1 MSRRAFAVTF
11 AVGFGSAGLLA
22 AGLFLGSA
30 LAPRP
35 ADAGPKA
42 EAKPLRAGHV
52 CLSELMRDYTKWQE
66 RTRELNGKRA
76 EAAKKLTAMQE
87 VIAAGGRQ
95 AEAAAGDEKTKLT
108 NALFEAR
115 RKFED
120 AERGYR
126 AEFDKDAA
134 DHVKELYADIAAVIR
149 TLADEYGLDAVYGYP
164 GHPERVMAQHRGSEH
179 VAIEMLLRPPAM
191 LPLYLRDSTD
201 LTEEAVGRLNAK
213 HDREK

>member
-1 MSRRAFAVTF
+1 MSRRAFAL
-11 AVGFGSAGLLA
+11 GFGSAGLLA

-30 LAPRP
+30 LTPRP

-66 RTRELNGKRA
+66 RTKELNGKRA
-76 EAAKKLTAMQE
+76 EAAKKLTVMQE

-149 TLADEYGLDAVYGYP
+149 TLADEHGLDAVYGYP
-164 GHPERVMAQHRGSEH
+164 GHPER
-179 VAIEMLLRPPAM
+179 
-191 LPLYLRDSTD
+191 
-201 LTEEAVGRLNAK
+201 
-213 HDREK
+213 